1 MHNTDASDMLLEI
14 ENLSNSTNVVT
25 SSNVSEMSRF
35 ILDPFDNLSLF
46 EIVFDGITFVDFR
59 MRESNGSGI
68 AGNDVWNL
76 VGTNCFLDDFQQ
88 FEFGLSFFN
97 LNKSES
103 SLDIIEYSVVFVSLG
118 KRNSIH
124 DSDWELDGSSDF
136 IINSDASFLILD
148 NDVSFTSIEAKL
160 EVMSR

>member
-1 MHNTDASDMLLEI
+1 MNDTDATDVFLKI
-14 ENLSNSTNVVT
+14 ENLGNSTDVVT
-25 SSNVSEMSRF
+25 SSDVSKVSRL
-35 ILDPFDNLSLF
+35 ILDPLNNLSLL
-46 EIVFDGITFVDFR
+46 EIVLDSVSLVDFR
-59 MRESNGSGI
+59 VGESNSSGV
-68 AGNDVWNL
+68 ACDDVWNL

-103 SLDIIEYSVVFVSLG
+103 SLDIIEYSVVFVSLC
-118 KRNSIH
+118 KRDGIH
-124 DSDWELDGSSDF
+124 DSYWELNGSSDF

-148 NDVSFTSIEAKL
+148 NDVSFTSIQAKL